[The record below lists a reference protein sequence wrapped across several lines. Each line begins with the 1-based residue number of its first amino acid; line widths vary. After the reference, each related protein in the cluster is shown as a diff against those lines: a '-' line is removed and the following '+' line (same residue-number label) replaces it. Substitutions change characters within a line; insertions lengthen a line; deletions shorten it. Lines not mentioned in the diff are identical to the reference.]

1 MVQVLYS
8 RDIIITHS
16 TLDYYDAENLL
27 STIILVVPL
36 QFNEMFSS
44 VILMLTIHVYCP
56 PSDVIRGVSESEL
69 VLDTMES
76 IEFTQ

>member
-1 MVQVLYS
+1 M
-8 RDIIITHS
+8 ITHNG
-16 TLDYYDAENLL
+16 YNLL
-27 STIILVVPL
+27 LIVILVVPL
-36 QFNEMFSS
+36 PVNEMSSS

-56 PSDVIRGVSESEL
+56 PSDVIRGVSESVL